1 MDYYAFDPIQNES
14 RCRRI
19 FRRRYR
25 RTTKNQRR
33 KSHLEI
39 KELKMKK
46 IRNIGAVDLRFA
58 DEETLKNISQISNTG
73 IVIYSQRV
81 KNLISNIAISNTGM
95 VEEIAEDYKLEVGNL
110 EINKIMLETLETPL
124 KSVVVG
130 VLSIDEDVTPE
141 LIQEKIAG
149 IYNIGVINAPKEL
162 IGYIKSKVVKN
173 VGVIREF
180 SKDRVS
186 VKGSKDITNNYL
198 NSLKDGITLE
208 IMGSVTMLDDIDTDL
223 FKSKIKQI
231 DLMGAASIREKYQ
244 TLFEEIAK
252 VQGSLRIV
260 PDNCKII
267 KGMTEL
273 DSLQV
278 KRMNKENLFSH
289 GSIIFKEDVT
299 EADLE
304 AGMGK
309 ILKCK
314 RILAHKNIIDALIK
328 VIDSDIQITSYVG
341 KLLINSGEKKFTQ
354 LELQYSKEP
363 YFIINKGVLNF
374 DEKIDPDLFYE
385 KIDILEN
392 YGQILAPESLYG
404 LVELKTTLNKGEL
417 VNTSTKKENEEE
429 ETENDVI
436 SNMGMLKL

>member
-1 MDYYAFDPIQNES
+1 
-14 RCRRI
+14 
-19 FRRRYR
+19 
-25 RTTKNQRR
+25 
-33 KSHLEI
+33 
-39 KELKMKK
+39 MKK

-124 KSVVVG
+124 KSVVVS

-198 NSLKDGITLE
+198 NSLKDGVVLE

-223 FKSKIKQI
+223 FQKKIKQI
-231 DLMGAASIREKYQ
+231 SLMGLASIREKYQ
-244 TLFEEIAK
+244 TIFEELAE
-252 VQGSLRIV
+252 VQGSLRLI
-260 PDNCKII
+260 PDNCKILQ
-267 KGMTEL
+267 GMSQL

-278 KRMNKENLFSH
+278 KRMNKENIFSQ
-289 GSIIFKEDVT
+289 GSIVFKEDVT

-304 AGMGK
+304 TGMGK

-314 RILAHKNIIDALIK
+314 RILAHKNLVDALIK
-328 VIDSDIQITSYVG
+328 VIDSDIQITSYKG
-341 KLLINSGEKKFTQ
+341 KLLINNGEKKITQ

-363 YFIINKGVLNF
+363 YFIINKGVLSF